1 MISNRFAYFKTLVA
15 FQAALTDPG
24 IPNTTIVFIEDTKQ
38 IYTHGIYFD
47 CSQNA
52 DSIGELIQAAIVNDL
67 TTGGAD
73 KALSAEQGKTLN
85 GLIEALNTKLFDE
98 NGKINGD
105 LVDGIVGHVLGL
117 ENFVAENPTPVEDG
131 KYYFNTT
138 TKKIIEG
145 VDGTWEEMDPQTQ
158 ILYNRRG
165 ADEQSRTNVL
175 YRWDGAN
182 MAEVSPSI
190 VLGEVTGTAYDGG
203 KGKANRDALNSVPT
217 TVVTGFGAVTPS
229 ATNITIAFT
238 DSDKA
243 GVTNIFSA
251 GDGGVVTIPAA
262 TDSAAGLMSAADK
275 TALDSLTGTGGDT
288 PSVPEIAEDLGDVD
302 TILPGLNYGS
312 DAGSLAGA
320 VEAIDTQVK
329 TNTDAI
335 AALDAEVVK
344 TVTPGTG
351 SPISPTAGNVTIP
364 VATTTADGVM
374 SLKDKKV
381 LNALATAA
389 GLDPSDPG
397 EAPKPDAG
405 AGSITDYEKPSDPE
419 NPNVTAGDTIAEAIG
434 KVEKKADDNAAA
446 IEAINAYTVNGKAIN
461 TNPVLGGADILATG
475 YAAGTAADVAATDN
489 LNQAIAKVEARA
501 KEAATAAAAAL
512 QDADIVNDLTT
523 GGTDKVL
530 SAEQGKVLKAAL
542 DTLSASLEWYEGE

>member
-1 MISNRFAYFKTLVA
+1 MISNRFAYFKTLAA
-15 FQAALTDPG
+15 FQTALTTPG
-24 IPNTTIVFIEDTKQ
+24 IPQTTIVFIQDTKQ

-47 CSQNA
+47 CSQDA
-52 DSIGELIQAAIVNDL
+52 ESIGELIQAAIVNDL

-98 NGKINGD
+98 NGKINSD
-105 LVDGIVGHVLGL
+105 LVSGVIGHVLGL
-117 ENFVAENPTPVEDG
+117 ENFVDANPDPVEEG
-131 KYYFNTT
+131 KFYFNSTS
-138 TKKIIEG
+138 KKIIEG
-145 VDGTWEEMDPQTQ
+145 AEGVWVETDPQTQ
-158 ILYNRRG
+158 VLYNRRG
-165 ADEQSRTNVL
+165 ADDQGRTNVL

-190 VLGEVTGTAYDGG
+190 VLGEVAGTAYEGS

-243 GVTNIFSA
+243 GATNIFST
-251 GDGGVVTIPAA
+251 GDGGTVIIPAA

-275 TALDSLTGTGGDT
+275 AALAGLTGAGGDT
-288 PSVPEIAEDLGDVD
+288 PSVPELSEDLGDVD
-302 TILPGLNYGS
+302 ATLPGLNYGS
-312 DAGSLAGA
+312 EAGSLAGA
-320 VEAIDTQVK
+320 VAAIDTQVK
-329 TNTDAI
+329 TNADAI

-351 SPISPTAGNVTIP
+351 SAISPTAGNVTIP
-364 VATTTADGVM
+364 VATETADGVM

-389 GLDPSDPG
+389 GIDPSEPG

-405 AGSITDYEKPSDPE
+405 AGSITDYEKPSAPE
-419 NPNVTAGDTIAEAIG
+419 NPDVQPGDTIAEAIG
-434 KVEKKADDNAAA
+434 KVEKKADDNATEIAA
-446 IEAINAYTVNGKAIN
+446 IKAYTVNGKAIN
-461 TNPVLGGADILATG
+461 TNPVLNGADILATG

-501 KEAATAAAAAL
+501 KEAAAAAAAAL

-530 SAEQGKVLKAAL
+530 SAEQGKALKTAL
-542 DTLSASLEWYEGE
+542 DALEASLEWYEGD

>member
-1 MISNRFAYFKTLVA
+1 MITNRFAYFKTSAA
-15 FQAALTDPG
+15 FQTALTTPG
-24 IPNTTIVFIEDTKQ
+24 IPKTTIVFIEDTKQ

-47 CSQNA
+47 CSQDA
-52 DSIGELIQAAIVNDL
+52 ESIGELIQAAIVNDL
-67 TTGGAD
+67 TTGGTD

-105 LVDGIVGHVLGL
+105 LVSGVIGHVLGL
-117 ENFVAENPTPVEDG
+117 ENFVDANPDPVEDG
-131 KYYFNTT
+131 KFYFNSTS
-138 TKKIIEG
+138 KKIIEG
-145 VDGTWEEMDPQTQ
+145 VDGTWEETDPQTQ

-165 ADEQSRTNVL
+165 ADDQGRTNVL

-190 VLGEVTGTAYDGG
+190 VLGEVAGTAYEGS

-243 GVTNIFSA
+243 GATNLFSA

-275 TALDSLTGTGGDT
+275 TALAGLTGAGGEM

-302 TILPGLNYGS
+302 ATLPGLNYGS

-320 VEAIDTQVK
+320 VAAIDTQVK

-351 SPISPTAGNVTIP
+351 SAISPTAGNVTIP
-364 VATTTADGVM
+364 VATATADGVM

-389 GLDPSDPG
+389 GIDPSDPG

-405 AGSITDYEKPSDPE
+405 AGSIVDYEKPSAPE
-419 NPNVTAGDTIAEAIG
+419 NPNVVAGDTIAEAIG

-446 IEAINAYTVNGKAIN
+446 IEAVKAYTVNGKAIN
-461 TNPVLGGADILATG
+461 TNPVLNGADILATG
-475 YAAGTAADVAATDN
+475 YVAGTAADVAATDN

-530 SAEQGKVLKAAL
+530 SAEQGKALKATL
-542 DTLSASLEWYEGE
+542 DTLSASLEWYEGD

>member
-47 CSQNA
+47 CSQSA

-105 LVDGIVGHVLGL
+105 LVSGVIGHVLGL
-117 ENFVAENPTPVEDG
+117 ENFVDANPEPVEDG
-131 KYYFNTT
+131 KFYFNSTS
-138 TKKIIEG
+138 KKIIEG
-145 VDGTWEEMDPQTQ
+145 VDGTWEETDPQTQ
-158 ILYNRRG
+158 VLYNRRG
-165 ADEQSRTNVL
+165 ADDTGRTNVL

-190 VLGEVTGTAYDGG
+190 VLGEVAGTAYDGG

-243 GVTNIFSA
+243 GTTNIFSA
-251 GDGGVVTIPAA
+251 GDGGLVTILAA
-262 TDSAAGLMSAADK
+262 TASAAGLMSAADK

-320 VEAIDTQVK
+320 VEAIDEQVK

-351 SPISPTAGNVTIP
+351 SAISPTAGNVTIP
-364 VATTTADGVM
+364 VATETADGVM
-374 SLKDKKV
+374 SLNDKKV
-381 LNALATAA
+381 LNALANAA
-389 GLDPSDPG
+389 GIDPSDPG
-397 EAPKPDAG
+397 ETPTPDAG
-405 AGSITDYEKPSDPE
+405 AGDIVDYTKPSAPE
-419 NPNVTAGDTIAEAIG
+419 NPDVQPGDTIAEAIG

-501 KEAATAAAAAL
+501 KDAASAAAAAL

-530 SAEQGKVLKAAL
+530 SAEQGKALKTAL
-542 DTLSASLEWYEGE
+542 DALEASLEWYEGE

>member
-1 MISNRFAYFKTLVA
+1 MISNRFAYFKTLAA

-47 CSQNA
+47 CSQSA

-67 TTGGAD
+67 TTGGVD

-131 KYYFNTT
+131 KYYYNTT

-145 VDGTWEEMDPQTQ
+145 VEGVWEETDPQTQ

-182 MAEVSPSI
+182 MVEVSPSI

-203 KGKANRDALNSVPT
+203 KGKANRDALNSVPV

-243 GVTNIFSA
+243 GATNIFSA
-251 GDGGVVTIPAA
+251 GDGGLVTIPAA
-262 TDSAAGLMSAADK
+262 TASAAGLMSAADK
-275 TALDSLTGTGGDT
+275 TALDSLTGTGGET
-288 PSVPEIAEDLGDVD
+288 PSVPEIVEDLGDVD
-302 TILPGLNYGS
+302 ATLPGLNYGS

-351 SPISPTAGNVTIP
+351 SAISPTAGNVTIP
-364 VATTTADGVM
+364 VATATADGVM
-374 SLKDKKV
+374 SLNDKKV
-381 LNALATAA
+381 LNALANAA
-389 GLDPSDPG
+389 GIDPSNPG
-397 EAPKPDAG
+397 ETPTPDAG
-405 AGSITDYEKPSDPE
+405 AGDIVDYEKPVSPA
-419 NPNVTAGDTIAEAIG
+419 NPDVQPGDTIAEAIG

-501 KEAATAAAAAL
+501 KDAATAAAAAL

-530 SAEQGKVLKAAL
+530 SAEQGKALKTAL
-542 DTLSASLEWYEGE
+542 DALEASLEWYEGE

>member
-1 MISNRFAYFKTLVA
+1 MITNRFAYFKTLAA
-15 FQAALTDPG
+15 FQTALTTPG
-24 IPNTTIVFIEDTKQ
+24 IPQTTIVFIQDTKQ

-47 CSQNA
+47 CSQDA
-52 DSIGELIQAAIVNDL
+52 ESIGELIQAAIVNDL
-67 TTGGAD
+67 TTGGTD

-105 LVDGIVGHVLGL
+105 LVSGVIGHVLGL
-117 ENFVAENPTPVEDG
+117 ENFVDANPDPVEDG
-131 KYYFNTT
+131 KFYFNSTS
-138 TKKIIEG
+138 KKIIEG
-145 VDGTWEEMDPQTQ
+145 VDGTWEETDPQTQ

-165 ADEQSRTNVL
+165 ADDQGRTNVL

-190 VLGEVTGTAYDGG
+190 VLGEVAGTAYEGS

-243 GVTNIFSA
+243 GATNLFSA

-275 TALDSLTGTGGDT
+275 TALAGLTGAGGEM

-302 TILPGLNYGS
+302 ATLPGLNYGN

-320 VEAIDTQVK
+320 VAAIDTQVK

-351 SPISPTAGNVTIP
+351 SVISPTAGNVTIP
-364 VATTTADGVM
+364 VATATADGVM

-389 GLDPSDPG
+389 GIDPSDPG

-405 AGSITDYEKPSDPE
+405 AGSIVDYEKPSAPE
-419 NPNVTAGDTIAEAIG
+419 NPNVVAGDTIAEAIG

-446 IEAINAYTVNGKAIN
+446 IEAVKAYTVNGKAIN
-461 TNPVLGGADILATG
+461 TNPVLNGTDILATG

-501 KEAATAAAAAL
+501 KDAATAAAAAL

-523 GGTDKVL
+523 GGADKVL
-530 SAEQGKVLKAAL
+530 SAEQGKALKAAL

>member
-24 IPNTTIVFIEDTKQ
+24 IPQTTIVFIEDTKQ
-38 IYTHGIYFD
+38 IYTHGMYFD

-67 TTGGAD
+67 TTGGTD

-131 KYYFNTT
+131 KYYYNTT

-145 VDGTWEEMDPQTQ
+145 VEGVWEEMDPQTQ

-182 MAEVSPSI
+182 MVEVSPSI
-190 VLGEVTGTAYDGG
+190 VLGEVAGTAYDGG

-243 GVTNIFSA
+243 GATNIFSA
-251 GDGGVVTIPAA
+251 GDGGMVTIPAA
-262 TDSAAGLMSAADK
+262 TDSTAGLMSAADK
-275 TALDSLTGTGGDT
+275 AALAGLTGAGGDT

-320 VEAIDTQVK
+320 VEAIDGQVK

-351 SPISPTAGNVTIP
+351 SAISPTAGNVTIP
-364 VATTTADGVM
+364 VATEAADGVM
-374 SLKDKKV
+374 SLNDKKV
-381 LNALATAA
+381 LNALANAA
-389 GLDPSDPG
+389 GIDPSDPG
-397 EAPKPDAG
+397 ETPTPDAG
-405 AGSITDYEKPSDPE
+405 AGDIVDYTKPSEPA
-419 NPNVTAGDTIAEAIG
+419 NPDVQPGDTIAEAIG

-446 IEAINAYTVNGKAIN
+446 IEAVNAYTVNGKAIN

-501 KEAATAAAAAL
+501 KDAASAAAAAL

-523 GGTDKVL
+523 GGADKVL
-530 SAEQGKVLKAAL
+530 SAEQGKALKTAL
-542 DTLSASLEWYEGE
+542 DALEASLEWYEGE

>member
-1 MISNRFAYFKTLVA
+1 MITNRFAYFKTSAA
-15 FQAALTDPG
+15 FQTALATPG
-24 IPNTTIVFIEDTKQ
+24 IPQTTIVFIADTKQ

-47 CSQNA
+47 CSQDA
-52 DSIGELIQAAIVNDL
+52 ESIGELIKAAIVNDL

-105 LVDGIVGHVLGL
+105 LVSGVIGHVLGL
-117 ENFVAENPTPVEDG
+117 ENFVDANPDPVEDG
-131 KYYFNTT
+131 KFYFNSTS
-138 TKKIIEG
+138 KKIIEG
-145 VDGTWEEMDPQTQ
+145 VDNEWVETDPQTQ
-158 ILYNRRG
+158 VLYNRRG
-165 ADEQSRTNVL
+165 ADDTGRTNVL

-190 VLGEVTGTAYDGG
+190 VLGEVAGTAYEGS

-238 DSDKA
+238 DYDKA
-243 GVTNIFSA
+243 GATNLFSA

-262 TDSAAGLMSAADK
+262 TASAAGLMSAADK
-275 TALDSLTGTGGDT
+275 AALAGLTGAGGET

-302 TILPGLNYGS
+302 ATLPGLNYGS

-320 VEAIDTQVK
+320 VAAIDTQVK

-335 AALDAEVVK
+335 AALDGEVVK

-351 SPISPTAGNVTIP
+351 SPINPTAGNVTIP
-364 VATTTADGVM
+364 VATATADGVM

-381 LNALATAA
+381 LDALATAA
-389 GLDPSDPG
+389 GIDPSEPG

-405 AGSITDYEKPSDPE
+405 AGSIVDYEKPSAPE
-419 NPNVTAGDTIAEAIG
+419 DPNVVAGDTIAEAIG
-434 KVEKKADDNAAA
+434 KVEKKADDNATEIAA
-446 IEAINAYTVNGKAIN
+446 IKAYTVNGKAIN
-461 TNPVLGGADILATG
+461 TNPVLNGADILATG

>member
-1 MISNRFAYFKTLVA
+1 MIEQRFAYFKTLTA
-15 FQAALTDPG
+15 FQAALTDQG
-24 IPNTTIVFIEDTKQ
+24 IANTTIVFIEDTKQ
-38 IYTHGIYFD
+38 IYTHKIYFD

-67 TTGGAD
+67 TTGGAN

-98 NGKINGD
+98 NGKINSD
-105 LVDGIVGHVLGL
+105 LVTGIVGHVLGL
-117 ENFVAENPTPVEDG
+117 ENFVEANPDPVEDG
-131 KYYFNTT
+131 KFYFNSTS
-138 TKKIIEG
+138 KKIIEG
-145 VDGTWEEMDPQTQ
+145 VEGTWEESDPQTQ
-158 ILYNRRG
+158 VLYNRRG
-165 ADEQSRTNVL
+165 ADDQGRTNVL

-182 MAEVSPSI
+182 MAEVSPSL
-190 VLGEVTGTAYDGG
+190 VLGEVAGTAYEGS
-203 KGKANRDALNSVPT
+203 KGKENRDALNSVPT

-251 GDGGVVTIPAA
+251 GDGGTVTIPAA
-262 TDSAAGLMSAADK
+262 TGDAAGLMSAADK
-275 TALDSLTGTGGDT
+275 AALDAVVGGGGET
-288 PSVPEIAEDLGDVD
+288 PSIPEIVEDLGDVD
-302 TILPGLNYGS
+302 ATLPGLNYGS
-312 DAGSLAGA
+312 EAGSLAGA
-320 VEAIDTQVK
+320 VAAIDGQVK

-351 SPISPTAGNVTIP
+351 SAISPTAGNVTIP
-364 VATTTADGVM
+364 VATATADGVM

-381 LNALATAA
+381 LDALATAA
-389 GLDPSDPG
+389 GIDPADPG

-405 AGSITDYEKPSDPE
+405 EGTLVEYEKPSAPE
-419 NPNVTAGDTIAEAIG
+419 NPNVAAGDTIAEAIG
-434 KVEKKADDNAAA
+434 KVEKKADDNATEIAA
-446 IEAINAYTVNGKAIN
+446 IKAYTVNGKAIN
-461 TNPVLGGADILATG
+461 TNPVLNGADILATG
-475 YAAGTAADVAATDN
+475 YAAGTAEDVAATDN

-501 KEAATAAAAAL
+501 KDAATAAAAAL

-530 SAEQGKVLKAAL
+530 SAEQGKALKDAL
-542 DTLSASLEWYEGE
+542 DALEASLEWYEGE

>member
-1 MISNRFAYFKTLVA
+1 MITNRFAYFKTAAA
-15 FQAALTDPG
+15 FQTALTTPG
-24 IPNTTIVFIEDTKQ
+24 IPQTTIVFIADTKQ

-47 CSQNA
+47 CSQDA
-52 DSIGELIQAAIVNDL
+52 ESIGELIQAAIVNDL
-67 TTGGAD
+67 TTGGVD

-98 NGKINGD
+98 NGKINSD
-105 LVDGIVGHVLGL
+105 LVSGVIGHVLGL
-117 ENFVAENPTPVEDG
+117 ENFVDANPDPVEDG
-131 KYYFNTT
+131 KFYFNSTS
-138 TKKIIEG
+138 KKIIEG
-145 VDGTWEEMDPQTQ
+145 VDGTWEETDPQTQ

-165 ADEQSRTNVL
+165 ADDTGRTNVL

-190 VLGEVTGTAYDGG
+190 VLGEVAGTAYEGS

-243 GVTNIFSA
+243 GATNLFSA

-262 TDSAAGLMSAADK
+262 TASAAGLMSAADK
-275 TALDSLTGTGGDT
+275 AALAGLTGAGGDT
-288 PSVPEIAEDLGDVD
+288 PSVPELSEDLGDVD
-302 TILPGLNYGS
+302 ATLPGLNYGS

-320 VEAIDTQVK
+320 VAAIDTQVK

-335 AALDAEVVK
+335 AALDGEVVK

-351 SPISPTAGNVTIP
+351 SAISPTAGNVTIP
-364 VATTTADGVM
+364 VATATADGVM

-381 LNALATAA
+381 LDALATAA
-389 GLDPSDPG
+389 GINPSEPG
-397 EAPKPDAG
+397 ETPKPDAG
-405 AGSITDYEKPSDPE
+405 AGAIVDYEKPSAPE
-419 NPNVTAGDTIAEAIG
+419 DPNVAAGDTIAEAIG
-434 KVEKKADDNAAA
+434 KVEKKADDNATEIAA
-446 IEAINAYTVNGKAIN
+446 IKAYTVNGKAIN
-461 TNPVLGGADILATG
+461 TNPVLNGADILATG
-475 YAAGTAADVAATDN
+475 YAAGAAADVAATDN

-530 SAEQGKVLKAAL
+530 SAEQGKALKATL

>member
-1 MISNRFAYFKTLVA
+1 MITNRFAYFKTLAA
-15 FQAALTDPG
+15 FQAALTTPG
-24 IPNTTIVFIEDTKQ
+24 IPQTTIVFIADTKQ

-47 CSQNA
+47 CSQSA
-52 DSIGELIQAAIVNDL
+52 ESIGELIQAAIVNDL

-105 LVDGIVGHVLGL
+105 LVSGVIGHVLGL
-117 ENFVAENPTPVEDG
+117 ENFVDANPDPVEDG
-131 KYYFNTT
+131 KFYYNSVS
-138 TKKIIEG
+138 KKIIEG
-145 VDGTWEEMDPQTQ
+145 VDGTWEETDPQTQ

-165 ADEQSRTNVL
+165 ADDTGRTNVL

-190 VLGEVTGTAYDGG
+190 VLGEVAGTAYEGS

-243 GVTNIFSA
+243 GATNLFSA

-275 TALDSLTGTGGDT
+275 AALAGLTGAGGDT
-288 PSVPEIAEDLGDVD
+288 PSVPELSEDLGDVD
-302 TILPGLNYGS
+302 ATLPGLNYGS

-320 VEAIDTQVK
+320 VAAIDTQVK

-335 AALDAEVVK
+335 AALDGEVVK

-351 SPISPTAGNVTIP
+351 SAISPTAGNVTIP
-364 VATTTADGVM
+364 VATATADGVM

-381 LNALATAA
+381 LDALATAA
-389 GLDPSDPG
+389 GINPSEPG
-397 EAPKPDAG
+397 ETPKPDAG
-405 AGSITDYEKPSDPE
+405 AGAIVDYEKPSAPE
-419 NPNVTAGDTIAEAIG
+419 NPNVAAGDTIAEAIG
-434 KVEKKADDNAAA
+434 KVEKKADDNATEIAA
-446 IEAINAYTVNGKAIN
+446 IKAYTVNGKAIN
-461 TNPVLGGADILATG
+461 TNPVLNGADILATG

-530 SAEQGKVLKAAL
+530 SAEQGKALKTAL
-542 DTLSASLEWYEGE
+542 DTLSASLEWYEGD

>member
-1 MISNRFAYFKTLVA
+1 MITNRFAYFKTLAA
-15 FQAALTDPG
+15 FQTALTTPG
-24 IPNTTIVFIEDTKQ
+24 IPQTTIVFIQDTKQ

-47 CSQNA
+47 CSQDA
-52 DSIGELIQAAIVNDL
+52 ESIGELIQAAIVNDL
-67 TTGGAD
+67 TTGGTD

-105 LVDGIVGHVLGL
+105 LVSGVIGHVLGL
-117 ENFVAENPTPVEDG
+117 ENFVDANPDPVEDG
-131 KYYFNTT
+131 KFYFNSTS
-138 TKKIIEG
+138 KKIIEG
-145 VDGTWEEMDPQTQ
+145 VDGTWEETDPQTQ

-165 ADEQSRTNVL
+165 ADDQGRTNVL

-190 VLGEVTGTAYDGG
+190 VLGEVAGTAYEGS

-243 GVTNIFSA
+243 GATNLFSA

-275 TALDSLTGTGGDT
+275 TALAGLTGAGGDT
-288 PSVPEIAEDLGDVD
+288 PSVPELSEDLGDVD
-302 TILPGLNYGS
+302 ATLPGLNYGN

-320 VEAIDTQVK
+320 VAAIDTQVK

-351 SPISPTAGNVTIP
+351 SVISPTAGNVTIP
-364 VATTTADGVM
+364 VATATADGVM

-389 GLDPSDPG
+389 GIDPSDPG

-405 AGSITDYEKPSDPE
+405 AGSIVDYEKPSAPE
-419 NPNVTAGDTIAEAIG
+419 NPNVVAGDTIAEAIG

-446 IEAINAYTVNGKAIN
+446 IEAVKAYTVNGKAIN
-461 TNPVLGGADILATG
+461 TNPVLNGTDILATG

-501 KEAATAAAAAL
+501 KDAATAAAAAL

-523 GGTDKVL
+523 GGADKVL
-530 SAEQGKVLKAAL
+530 SAEQGKALKAAL

>member
-1 MISNRFAYFKTLVA
+1 MITNRFAYFKTLAA
-15 FQAALTDPG
+15 FQAALTTPG
-24 IPNTTIVFIEDTKQ
+24 IPQTTIVFIADTKQ

-47 CSQNA
+47 CSQSA
-52 DSIGELIQAAIVNDL
+52 ESIGELIQAAIVNDL

-105 LVDGIVGHVLGL
+105 LVSGVIGHVLGL
-117 ENFVAENPTPVEDG
+117 ENFVDANPDPVEDG
-131 KYYFNTT
+131 KFYYNSVS
-138 TKKIIEG
+138 KKIIEG
-145 VDGTWEEMDPQTQ
+145 VDGTWEETDPQTQ

-165 ADEQSRTNVL
+165 ADDTGRTNVL

-190 VLGEVTGTAYDGG
+190 VLGEVAGTAYEGS

-243 GVTNIFSA
+243 GATNLFSA

-275 TALDSLTGTGGDT
+275 AALAGLTGTGGDT
-288 PSVPEIAEDLGDVD
+288 PSVPELSEDLGDVD
-302 TILPGLNYGS
+302 ATLPGLNYGS
-312 DAGSLAGA
+312 ESGSLAGA
-320 VEAIDTQVK
+320 VAAIDTQVK

-335 AALDAEVVK
+335 AALDGEVVK

-351 SPISPTAGNVTIP
+351 SAISPTASNVTIP
-364 VATTTADGVM
+364 VATATADGVM

-381 LNALATAA
+381 LDALATAA
-389 GLDPSDPG
+389 GINPSEPG
-397 EAPKPDAG
+397 ETPKPDAG
-405 AGSITDYEKPSDPE
+405 AGAIVDYEKPSAPE
-419 NPNVTAGDTIAEAIG
+419 NPNVAAGDTIAEAIG
-434 KVEKKADDNAAA
+434 KVEKKADDNATEIAA
-446 IEAINAYTVNGKAIN
+446 IKAYTVNGKAIN
-461 TNPVLGGADILATG
+461 TNPVLNGADILATG

-530 SAEQGKVLKAAL
+530 SAEQGKALKTAL
-542 DTLSASLEWYEGE
+542 DTLSASLEWYEGN

>member
-15 FQAALTDPG
+15 FQAALTEPG
-24 IPNTTIVFIEDTKQ
+24 IPNTTIVFIADTKQ

-47 CSQNA
+47 CSQSA

-117 ENFVAENPTPVEDG
+117 ENFVADNPSPVEDG

-145 VDGTWEEMDPQTQ
+145 VEGTWEETDPQTQ
-158 ILYNRRG
+158 VLYNRRG
-165 ADEQSRTNVL
+165 ADDGGRTNVL

-190 VLGEVTGTAYDGG
+190 VLGEVAGTAYEGS
-203 KGKANRDALNSVPT
+203 KGKENRDALNSVPT

-243 GVTNIFSA
+243 GATNLFSA
-251 GDGGVVTIPAA
+251 GDGGTVTIPAA
-262 TDSAAGLMSAADK
+262 TASAAGLMSAADK
-275 TALDSLTGTGGDT
+275 TALDGLTGAGGDT
-288 PSVPEIAEDLGDVD
+288 PSVPEIAEDLGDVN

-320 VEAIDTQVK
+320 VEAIDEQVK

-335 AALDAEVVK
+335 TALDAEVVK
-344 TVTPGTG
+344 TVTPGAG
-351 SPISPTAGNVTIP
+351 SAISPTAGNVTIP
-364 VATTTADGVM
+364 VATETADGVM
-374 SLKDKKV
+374 SLNDKKV
-381 LNALATAA
+381 LNALANAA
-389 GLDPSDPG
+389 GIDPSDPG
-397 EAPKPDAG
+397 ETPKPDAG
-405 AGSITDYEKPSDPE
+405 AGDIVDYEKPVSPA
-419 NPNVTAGDTIAEAIG
+419 NPDVQPGDTIAEAIG

-501 KEAATAAAAAL
+501 KDAATAAAAAL

-523 GGTDKVL
+523 GGADKVL
-530 SAEQGKVLKAAL
+530 SAEQGKALKTAL
-542 DTLSASLEWYEGE
+542 DALEASLEWYEGE

>member
-1 MISNRFAYFKTLVA
+1 MITNRFAYFKTSAA
-15 FQAALTDPG
+15 FQTALATPG
-24 IPNTTIVFIEDTKQ
+24 IPQTTIVFIADTKQ

-47 CSQNA
+47 CSQDA
-52 DSIGELIQAAIVNDL
+52 ESIGELIKAAIVNDL

-105 LVDGIVGHVLGL
+105 LVSGVIGHVLGL
-117 ENFVAENPTPVEDG
+117 ENFVDANPDPVEDG
-131 KYYFNTT
+131 KFYFNSTS
-138 TKKIIEG
+138 KKIIEG
-145 VDGTWEEMDPQTQ
+145 VDGTWEETDPQTQ

-165 ADEQSRTNVL
+165 ADDTGRTNVL

-190 VLGEVTGTAYDGG
+190 VLGEVAGTAYEGS

-243 GVTNIFSA
+243 GVTNLFSA

-262 TDSAAGLMSAADK
+262 TASAAGLMSAADK
-275 TALDSLTGTGGDT
+275 TALDGLTGAGGDT
-288 PSVPEIAEDLGDVD
+288 PSVPELSEDLGDVD
-302 TILPGLNYGS
+302 ATLPGLNYGS

-320 VEAIDTQVK
+320 VAAIDTQVK

-335 AALDAEVVK
+335 AALDGEVVK

-351 SPISPTAGNVTIP
+351 SAISPTAGNVTIP
-364 VATTTADGVM
+364 VATATADGVM

-381 LNALATAA
+381 LDALATAA
-389 GLDPSDPG
+389 GINPSEPG
-397 EAPKPDAG
+397 ETPKPDAG
-405 AGSITDYEKPSDPE
+405 AGSIVDYEKPSDPE
-419 NPNVTAGDTIAEAIG
+419 NPNVTTGDTIAEAIG
-434 KVEKKADDNAAA
+434 KVEKKTDDNATEIAA
-446 IEAINAYTVNGKAIN
+446 IKAYTVNGKAIN
-461 TNPVLGGADILATG
+461 TNPVLNGADILATG

-530 SAEQGKVLKAAL
+530 SAEQGKALKATL

>member
-1 MISNRFAYFKTLVA
+1 MITNRFAYFKTLVA

-24 IPNTTIVFIEDTKQ
+24 IPDTTIVFIADTKQ
-38 IYTHGIYFD
+38 IYTHKVYFD

-52 DSIGELIQAAIVNDL
+52 DSIGDLIQAAIVNDL

-131 KYYFNTT
+131 KYYFNTA

-145 VDGTWEEMDPQTQ
+145 VEGVWEETDPQTQ
-158 ILYNRRG
+158 VLYNRRG
-165 ADEQSRTNVL
+165 ADDDGRTNVL

-190 VLGEVTGTAYDGG
+190 VLGEVTGTAYEGS

-243 GVTNIFSA
+243 GATNLFSA

-275 TALDSLTGTGGDT
+275 AALDVLTGAGGDT

-302 TILPGLNYGS
+302 AILPGLNYGS

-320 VEAIDTQVK
+320 VEAIDGQVK

-351 SPISPTAGNVTIP
+351 SAISPTAGNVTIP
-364 VATTTADGVM
+364 VATEAADGVM
-374 SLKDKKV
+374 SLNDKKV
-381 LNALATAA
+381 LNALANAA
-389 GLDPSDPG
+389 GIDPSDPG
-397 EAPKPDAG
+397 DAPTPDAG
-405 AGSITDYEKPSDPE
+405 AGDIVDYEKPVSPA
-419 NPNVTAGDTIAEAIG
+419 NPDVQPGDTIAEAIG

-446 IEAINAYTVNGKAIN
+446 IDTINAYTVNGKAIN

-501 KEAATAAAAAL
+501 KDAAAAAAAAL

-530 SAEQGKVLKAAL
+530 SAEQGKALKTAL
-542 DTLSASLEWYEGE
+542 DALEASLEWYEGE

>member
-24 IPNTTIVFIEDTKQ
+24 IPDTTIVFIADTKQ
-38 IYTHGIYFD
+38 IYTHKIYFD
-47 CSQNA
+47 CSQSA

-85 GLIEALNTKLFDE
+85 GLIETLNTKLFDE

-117 ENFVAENPTPVEDG
+117 ENFVDANPESVEDG

-145 VDGTWEEMDPQTQ
+145 VDGTWEETDPQTQ
-158 ILYNRRG
+158 VLYNRRG
-165 ADEQSRTNVL
+165 ADDGGRTNVL

-190 VLGEVTGTAYDGG
+190 VLGEVAGTAYEGS

-243 GVTNIFSA
+243 GATNLFSA

-262 TDSAAGLMSAADK
+262 TASAAGLMSAADK
-275 TALDSLTGTGGDT
+275 TALDSLTGAGGDT
-288 PSVPEIAEDLGDVD
+288 PSVPEIVEDLGDVD

-320 VEAIDTQVK
+320 VADIDAQVK
-329 TNTDAI
+329 TNADAI

-351 SPISPTAGNVTIP
+351 SAISPTAGNVTIP
-364 VATTTADGVM
+364 VATEAADGVM
-374 SLKDKKV
+374 SLNDKKV
-381 LNALATAA
+381 LNALANAA
-389 GLDPSDPG
+389 GIDPSDPG
-397 EAPKPDAG
+397 ETPKPDAG
-405 AGSITDYEKPSDPE
+405 TGSIVDYEKPSAPE
-419 NPNVTAGDTIAEAIG
+419 NPDVQPGDTIAEAIG

-501 KEAATAAAAAL
+501 KDAATAAAAAL
-512 QDADIVNDLTT
+512 QDTDIVNDLTT

-530 SAEQGKVLKAAL
+530 SAEQGKALKTAL
-542 DTLSASLEWYEGE
+542 DALEASLEWYEGE

>member
-1 MISNRFAYFKTLVA
+1 MITNRFAYFKTLAA
-15 FQAALTDPG
+15 FQTALTTPG
-24 IPNTTIVFIEDTKQ
+24 IPQTTIVFIQDTKQ

-47 CSQNA
+47 CSQDA
-52 DSIGELIQAAIVNDL
+52 ESIGELIQAAIVNDL
-67 TTGGAD
+67 TTGGTD

-105 LVDGIVGHVLGL
+105 LVSGVIGHVLGL
-117 ENFVAENPTPVEDG
+117 ENFVDANPDPVEEG
-131 KYYFNTT
+131 KFYFNSIS
-138 TKKIIEG
+138 KKIIEG
-145 VDGTWEEMDPQTQ
+145 VENEWVETDPQTQ

-165 ADEQSRTNVL
+165 ADDQGRTNVL

-190 VLGEVTGTAYDGG
+190 VLGEVAGTAYEGS

-238 DSDKA
+238 DYDKA
-243 GVTNIFSA
+243 GATNLFSA

-275 TALDSLTGTGGDT
+275 TALAGLTGVGGEM

-302 TILPGLNYGS
+302 ATLPGLNYGN

-320 VEAIDTQVK
+320 VAAIDTQVK

-351 SPISPTAGNVTIP
+351 SAISPTAGNVTIP
-364 VATTTADGVM
+364 VATITADGVM

-381 LNALATAA
+381 LDALATAA
-389 GLDPSDPG
+389 GINPSEPG

-405 AGSITDYEKPSDPE
+405 AGSIVDYEKPSDPE
-419 NPNVTAGDTIAEAIG
+419 DPNVAAGDTIAEAIG
-434 KVEKKADDNAAA
+434 KVEKKADDNATEIAA
-446 IEAINAYTVNGKAIN
+446 IKAYTVNGKAIN
-461 TNPVLGGADILATG
+461 TNPVLNGADILATG

-501 KEAATAAAAAL
+501 KEATTAAAAAL

-530 SAEQGKVLKAAL
+530 SAEQGKTLKATL
-542 DTLSASLEWYEGE
+542 DTLSASLEWYEGD

>member
-24 IPNTTIVFIEDTKQ
+24 IPDTTIVFIADTKQ
-38 IYTHGIYFD
+38 IYTHKVYFD
-47 CSQNA
+47 CSQSA

-117 ENFVAENPTPVEDG
+117 ENFIADNPSPVEDG
-131 KYYFNTT
+131 KYYYNTT

-145 VDGTWEEMDPQTQ
+145 VEGTWEETDPQTQ
-158 ILYNRRG
+158 VLYNRRG
-165 ADEQSRTNVL
+165 ADETGRTNVL

-190 VLGEVTGTAYDGG
+190 VLGEVAGTAYEGS

-243 GVTNIFSA
+243 GATNIFSA
-251 GDGGVVTIPAA
+251 GNGGTVIIPAA

-275 TALDSLTGTGGDT
+275 AALAGLTGAGGDT
-288 PSVPEIAEDLGDVD
+288 PSVPEISEDLGDVD
-302 TILPGLNYGS
+302 TTLPGLNYGS

-320 VEAIDTQVK
+320 VAAIDGQVK

-351 SPISPTAGNVTIP
+351 SAISPTAGNVTIP
-364 VATTTADGVM
+364 VATETADGVM
-374 SLKDKKV
+374 SLNDKKV
-381 LNALATAA
+381 LNALANAA
-389 GLDPSDPG
+389 GIDPSDPG
-397 EAPKPDAG
+397 ESPKPDAG
-405 AGSITDYEKPSDPE
+405 TGSIVDYEKPSAPE
-419 NPNVTAGDTIAEAIG
+419 NPDVQPGDTIAEAIG

-501 KEAATAAAAAL
+501 KDAATAAAAAL

-530 SAEQGKVLKAAL
+530 SAEQGKALKTAL
-542 DTLSASLEWYEGE
+542 DALEASLEWYEGE

>member
-24 IPNTTIVFIEDTKQ
+24 IPQTTIVFIEDTKQ
-38 IYTHGIYFD
+38 IYTHGMYFD

-131 KYYFNTT
+131 KYYFNTA

-145 VDGTWEEMDPQTQ
+145 VEGVWEETDPQTQ
-158 ILYNRRG
+158 VLYNRRG
-165 ADEQSRTNVL
+165 ADDGGRTNVL

-190 VLGEVTGTAYDGG
+190 VLGEVAGTAYEGS

-243 GVTNIFSA
+243 GATNIFSA
-251 GDGGVVTIPAA
+251 GDGGTVIIPAA

-275 TALDSLTGTGGDT
+275 AALASLTGAGGDT

-302 TILPGLNYGS
+302 AILPGLNYGS

-320 VEAIDTQVK
+320 VEAIDGQVK

-344 TVTPGTG
+344 TITPGTG
-351 SPISPTAGNVTIP
+351 SAISPTAGNVTIP
-364 VATTTADGVM
+364 VATEAADGVM
-374 SLKDKKV
+374 SMNDKKV
-381 LNALATAA
+381 LNALANAA
-389 GLDPSDPG
+389 GIDPSDPG
-397 EAPKPDAG
+397 ETPTPDAG
-405 AGSITDYEKPSDPE
+405 AGDIVDYTKPSEPA
-419 NPNVTAGDTIAEAIG
+419 NPDVQPGDTIAEAIG

-446 IEAINAYTVNGKAIN
+446 IEAVNAYTVNGKAIN

-501 KEAATAAAAAL
+501 KDAASAAAAAL

-523 GGTDKVL
+523 GGADKVL
-530 SAEQGKVLKAAL
+530 SAEQGKALKTAL
-542 DTLSASLEWYEGE
+542 DALEASLEWYEGE

>member
-1 MISNRFAYFKTLVA
+1 MIEQRFAYFKTLAA

-24 IPNTTIVFIEDTKQ
+24 IANTTIVFIEDTKQ
-38 IYTHGIYFD
+38 IYTHKIYFD

-52 DSIGELIQAAIVNDL
+52 DSIGDLIQAAIVNDL
-67 TTGGAD
+67 TTGGTD

-105 LVDGIVGHVLGL
+105 LVDGIVGHVLGI
-117 ENFVAENPTPVEDG
+117 ENFVDANPEPVEDG
-131 KYYFNTT
+131 KYYYNTT

-145 VDGTWEEMDPQTQ
+145 VEGTWEEMDPQTQ
-158 ILYNRRG
+158 VLYNRRG
-165 ADEQSRTNVL
+165 ADETGRTNVL
-175 YRWDGAN
+175 YRWDGAA

-190 VLGEVTGTAYDGG
+190 VLGEVQGTAYDGA
-203 KGKANRDALNSVPT
+203 KGKANRDALNSAPIA
-217 TVVTGFGAVTPS
+217 VVTGFGAVTPS

-238 DSDKA
+238 DADKTE
-243 GVTNIFSA
+243 VTNIYA
-251 GDGGVVTIPAA
+251 TGDGGTVTIPAA
-262 TDSAAGLMSAADK
+262 TASAAGLMSAADK
-275 TALDSLTGTGGDT
+275 AALDAVVGGGGDT
-288 PSVPEIAEDLGDVD
+288 PSIPEIVEDLGDVD
-302 TILPGLNYGS
+302 AILPGLNYGS

-320 VEAIDTQVK
+320 VEAIDEQVK

-351 SPISPTAGNVTIP
+351 SPVSPTAGNVTIP
-364 VATTTADGVM
+364 VATETADGVM
-374 SLKDKKV
+374 SLNDKKI
-381 LNALATAA
+381 LNALANAA
-389 GLDPSDPG
+389 GIDPSDPG
-397 EAPKPDAG
+397 ESPTPDAG
-405 AGSITDYEKPSDPE
+405 DGTLVEYTKPSEPE
-419 NPNVTAGDTIAEAIG
+419 TPDVTAGDTIAEAIG

-475 YAAGTAADVAATDN
+475 YAAGTAEDVAATDN

-501 KEAATAAAAAL
+501 KNAEAAAAASL

-523 GGTDKVL
+523 GGADKVL
-530 SAEQGKVLKAAL
+530 SAEQGKALKTAL
-542 DTLSASLEWYEGE
+542 DELSASLEWYEGD

>member
-1 MISNRFAYFKTLVA
+1 MISNRFAYFKTLAA
-15 FQAALTDPG
+15 FQTALTTPG
-24 IPNTTIVFIEDTKQ
+24 IPKTTIVFIEDTKQ

-47 CSQNA
+47 CSQSA
-52 DSIGELIQAAIVNDL
+52 ESIGELIQAAIVNDL

-105 LVDGIVGHVLGL
+105 LVSGVIGHVLGL
-117 ENFVAENPTPVEDG
+117 ENFVEANPEPVEDG
-131 KYYFNTT
+131 KFYFNSVS
-138 TKKIIEG
+138 KKIIEG
-145 VDGTWEEMDPQTQ
+145 VDGTWEETDPQTQ

-165 ADEQSRTNVL
+165 ADDTGRTNVL

-190 VLGEVTGTAYDGG
+190 VLGEVAGTAYEGS

-229 ATNITIAFT
+229 ATNITIAFM

-243 GVTNIFSA
+243 GATNLFSA

-275 TALDSLTGTGGDT
+275 AALAGLTGAGGET
-288 PSVPEIAEDLGDVD
+288 PSVPEIVEDLGDVD
-302 TILPGLNYGS
+302 ATLPGLNYGS
-312 DAGSLAGA
+312 ESGSLAGA
-320 VEAIDTQVK
+320 VAAIDTQVK

-335 AALDAEVVK
+335 AALDGEVVK

-351 SPISPTAGNVTIP
+351 SAISPTGGNVTIP
-364 VATTTADGVM
+364 VATATADGVM

-381 LNALATAA
+381 LDALATAA
-389 GLDPSDPG
+389 GINPSEPG
-397 EAPKPDAG
+397 ETPKPDAG
-405 AGSITDYEKPSDPE
+405 AGDIVNYEKPSAPE
-419 NPNVTAGDTIAEAIG
+419 NPDVQPGDTIAEAIG

-446 IEAINAYTVNGKAIN
+446 IEAVKAYTVNGKAIN
-461 TNPVLGGADILATG
+461 TNPVLNGADILATG
-475 YAAGTAADVAATDN
+475 YAAGTAADVVATDN

-501 KEAATAAAAAL
+501 KAAEAAAAASL

-530 SAEQGKVLKAAL
+530 SAEQGKALKTAL
-542 DTLSASLEWYEGE
+542 DTLEASLEWYEGD

>member
-1 MISNRFAYFKTLVA
+1 MISNRFAYFKTSVA

-24 IPNTTIVFIEDTKQ
+24 IPNTAIVFIEDTKQ

-47 CSQNA
+47 CSQSA
-52 DSIGELIQAAIVNDL
+52 ESIGELIQAAIVNDL

-117 ENFVAENPTPVEDG
+117 ENFVATNPEPVEDG

-182 MAEVSPSI
+182 MVEVSPSI

-251 GDGGVVTIPAA
+251 GDGGLVTIPAA
-262 TDSAAGLMSAADK
+262 TASAAGLMSAADK

-320 VEAIDTQVK
+320 VEAIDEQVK

-351 SPISPTAGNVTIP
+351 SAISPTAGNVIIP
-364 VATTTADGVM
+364 VATETADGVM
-374 SLKDKKV
+374 SLNDKKV
-381 LNALATAA
+381 LNALANAA
-389 GLDPSDPG
+389 GIDPSDPG
-397 EAPKPDAG
+397 ETPKPDAG
-405 AGSITDYEKPSDPE
+405 AGDIVDYEKPVSPA
-419 NPNVTAGDTIAEAIG
+419 NPDVQPGDTIAEAIG

-501 KEAATAAAAAL
+501 KDAAFAAAAAL

-530 SAEQGKVLKAAL
+530 SAEQGKALKTAL
-542 DTLSASLEWYEGE
+542 DALEASLEWYEGE